1 MNYSPLNFPDTFSQL
16 VAEST
21 ASLPPLIK
29 AEHEDMLLIATEDV
43 MSMFWD
49 QYIDLLPAEGKQSFL
64 KAIGDET
71 GQALVDWNYAY
82 ANFPE
87 DAQAEARGEKVLAY
101 LAIEVPKILK
111 LMYDDVEAA
120 TDTTLA

>member
-1 MNYSPLNFPDTFSQL
+1 MDYSPLNFPDTFSQL

-21 ASLPPLIK
+21 ATLPPLIK
-29 AEHEDMLLIATEDV
+29 PEHEDMLLIAMEDA
-43 MSMFWD
+43 MNMFWN

-64 KAIGDET
+64 KAIEDET
-71 GQALVDWNYAY
+71 GQALVDWNYKH

-87 DAQAEARGEKVLAY
+87 DEEAEARGEKVLAD
-101 LAIEVPKILK
+101 LAVEVPKILK

-120 TDTTLA
+120 TDTTLV